1 MKKIFAYTL
10 ALMMIICCLAS
21 TAFAVSATPMFTIDD
36 FTAAR
41 GESVQI
47 PVQISENPGIASG
60 QITLSI
66 PETKDGTPV
75 FTIDEVKTGSWAS
88 ENVAVSRTDIGVYN
102 WASTVMNYT
111 ESGEYGVYTVTI
123 GKDVEPGDYIVTI
136 KSSDVQQLTGKQVTL
151 DNGRIVDE
159 FNSLESVETKAIL
172 TVSEKTVSG
181 ISLPGAKEEP
191 EENNGAQIVVNPNQD
206 DKTQE
211 GETQNNTENKDGT
224 GEETKSDNTTTGL
237 KAGATITSSGKT
249 ITSSTDSKDTT
260 TTDKNDTKDTSAKT
274 GVFEGM
280 HTYLMICLLAVAFLI
295 PVGYEIK
302 KHIA

>member
-41 GESVQI
+41 GETVQI

-88 ENVAVSRTDIGVYN
+88 ENVAVSRADIGVYN
-102 WASTVMNYT
+102 WASAKNNYT

-181 ISLPGAKEEP
+181 ISLPGAKED
-191 EENNGAQIVVNPNQD
+191 EENTGAQIVVNPNQD

-211 GETQNNTENKDGT
+211 GETQNNTENNDGT
-224 GEETKSDNTTTGL
+224 TDETKSDNTTTGL

-260 TTDKNDTKDTSAKT
+260 TTDNKDTKDTSAKT
-274 GVFEGM
+274 GVFEGIP
-280 HTYLMICLLAVAFLI
+280 TYLMICLLAVAFLI